1 MTEPKEFSCFDSS
14 PTNTGNVGQ
23 DRDWEEIRSPYIFE
37 GDEIYEVSED
47 DFFPDQNI

>member
-1 MTEPKEFSCFDSS
+1 MIEPREFSDFSS
-14 PTNTGNVGQ
+14 NPTNTGYIGQ

-37 GDEIYEVSED
+37 GDEIYEVSDD